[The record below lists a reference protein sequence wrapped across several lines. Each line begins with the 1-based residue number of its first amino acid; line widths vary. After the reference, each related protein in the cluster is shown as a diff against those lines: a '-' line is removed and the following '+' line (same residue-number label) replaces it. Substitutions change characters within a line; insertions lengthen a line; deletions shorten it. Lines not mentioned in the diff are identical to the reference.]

1 MLHRHFIWAIAL
13 VLGLATPLQA
23 AENPDA
29 KVLHMQPF
37 GEWEAWCVKRAAE
50 RQPDC
55 FVVNSIVYRPRPNFA
70 AIVLRFYPPVLSN
83 KQPRVVLGM
92 EGQSLLARGFVR
104 VDGQDVMQ
112 TTDCLLPGTCTLGD
126 DRAAALITRFRA
138 GKQVAWQHHDY
149 GAHPIDISMDLDGF
163 SKAYEQATVWAGKL

>member
-1 MLHRHFIWAIAL
+1 
-13 VLGLATPLQA
+13 
-23 AENPDA
+23 
-29 KVLHMQPF
+29 
-37 GEWEAWCVKRAAE
+37 
-50 RQPDC
+50 
-55 FVVNSIVYRPRPNFA
+55 
-70 AIVLRFYPPVLSN
+70 
-83 KQPRVVLGM
+83 M

-104 VDGQDVMQ
+104 VDGQDVVQ